1 MDRQNTEL
9 FLESVLLIG
18 KRMVESGAE
27 SQRAEDTVTRI
38 CEAYGFTVLNAY
50 AVTTMVQISVR
61 DGAGDHYTQ
70 SARVLSFS
78 TDLGRVA
85 DLNALSRR
93 LCAETPD
100 VAELRRE
107 LEALPPRR
115 RPGLWELAAYILATA
130 AFALFFG
137 GGILDAVAAAAVSV
151 VVFCMDR
158 YLHPERFNRFLYTA
172 LSSFAAGLLA
182 VLFVRLGFGRDASA
196 VMVGDVMLFIPT
208 LSVVNS
214 LREMFSRDLTT
225 GLLRM
230 LEALLI
236 TGAIAVGYACAI
248 LAGGV
253 LGC

>member
-18 KRMVESGAE
+18 KRMVEAGAE
-27 SQRAEDTVTRI
+27 SQRVEDTVTRI

-50 AVTTMVQISVR
+50 AVTTMVQITLR
-61 DGAGDHYTQ
+61 DGEGVHHTQ
-70 SARVLSFS
+70 SARVRSAS

-85 DLNALSRR
+85 ELNALSRR

-100 VAELRRE
+100 AAELRRE
-107 LEALPPRR
+107 LDALPPRR
-115 RPGLWELAAYILATA
+115 RPGLWELFAYLIATA

-137 GGILDAVAAAAVSV
+137 GGPLDAAAAAAVSV
-151 VVFCMDR
+151 AVFCMDR
-158 YLHPERFNRFLYTA
+158 YLHPERFNRLLYTA
-172 LSSFAAGLLA
+172 MASFAAGLLA
-182 VLFVRLGFGRDASA
+182 LLCVHLGFGHDASA

-214 LREMFSRDLTT
+214 IRELFSRDLTT
-225 GLLRM
+225 GLLRIM
-230 LEALLI
+230 EALLI